1 MPDFIIAKVDAA
13 RQMLIEAKDATDA
26 KRVVDIAH
34 AAEVYARRQRMSA
47 EAISYAHEIM
57 IEAERLLGEFLKRT
71 KRAKGGQPYQKSTS
85 TNVEPVEPPETL
97 AEIGISK
104 KESSTAQFVATLA
117 EEIPEL
123 YEQVKSGKT
132 TTSKAKKETN
142 KRERRERQTEET
154 KESLTEQAII
164 IAGDCL
170 TVIDSVAP
178 IDLLLTDPPY
188 FTDGDFTSHISAYL
202 AKVKPTGQAY
212 VFAGS
217 SPEEIAA
224 YLRMDTHDMRLEQM
238 LVWNYNNTGQRQPN
252 ERYTSNYQV
261 CFYYRGPMAP
271 SINKPADG
279 TYQYACQT
287 VNAPDA
293 RIGDRWHEWQKPMSL
308 IERMILNSSK
318 PGDFV
323 FDPFAGSGT
332 TMLAAAKLGRK
343 ARGCDIDQKAIDICI
358 ERGCKYE

>member
-1 MPDFIIAKVDAA
+1 MV
-13 RQMLIEAKDATDA
+13 Q
-26 KRVVDIAH
+26 
-34 AAEVYARRQRMSA
+34 Q
-47 EAISYAHEIM
+47 
-57 IEAERLLGEFLKRT
+57 
-71 KRAKGGQPYQKSTS
+71 
-85 TNVEPVEPPETL
+85 EPVETL
-97 AEIGISK
+97 PEIGISR

-117 EEIPEL
+117 EEMPEL

-154 KESLTEQAII
+154 KKSLTEQAII

-170 TVIDSVAP
+170 VVIDSVAP

-224 YLRMDTHDMRLEQM
+224 YLNMDTHNMRLEQM

-261 CFYYRGPMAP
+261 CFYYRGVEAP

-293 RIGDRWHEWQKPMSL
+293 RIGDRWHEWQKPMEL
-308 IERMILNSSK
+308 IERMIRNSSVT
-318 PGDFV
+318 GDFV

-332 TMLAAAKLGRK
+332 TMLAAAKLGRV
-343 ARGCDIDQKAIDICI
+343 AQGCDIDQKAVDICI
-358 ERGCKYE
+358 ERGCKHE